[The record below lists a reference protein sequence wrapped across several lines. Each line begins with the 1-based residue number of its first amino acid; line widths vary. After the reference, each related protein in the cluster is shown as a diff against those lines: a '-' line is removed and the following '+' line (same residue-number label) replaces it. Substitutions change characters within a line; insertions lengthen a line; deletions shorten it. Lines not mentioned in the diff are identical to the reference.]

1 MSGPDSPDTPV
12 RAPLLAYVGL
22 GSNLDDPASQLR
34 AAMRALDRIAQT
46 RVRRA
51 SHLYRTPPWGRTDQ
65 PEFVN
70 AVVELETA
78 LTPQALLSALQVIE
92 RAAGR
97 ERIER
102 WGPRVLDLDLLLHG
116 EATCDAPGLCLPHP
130 HLHQRAF
137 VLLPLSEL
145 APDLSVPGRGTV
157 RCLLATVDCAG
168 IEAIG

>member
-1 MSGPDSPDTPV
+1 MSVPEASL
-12 RAPLLAYVGL
+12 RAYVGL

-34 AAMRALDRIAQT
+34 AAIHVLDAIAQT
-46 RVRRA
+46 RVRR
-51 SHLYRTPPWGRTDQ
+51 SSRLYRTPPWGRTDQ

-70 AVVELETA
+70 AVAELETA

-97 ERIER
+97 ERTER

-116 EATCDAPGLCLPHP
+116 ETMVDIPGLRLPHP
-130 HLHQRAF
+130 HLHERAF

-145 APDLSVPGRGTV
+145 APDLRIPGHGQV
-157 RCLLATVDCAG
+157 RTLLAAVDCAG

>member
-1 MSGPDSPDTPV
+1 M
-12 RAPLLAYVGL
+12 AYVGL
-22 GSNLDDPASQLR
+22 GSNLDGPASQLH
-34 AAMRALDRIAQT
+34 AAIRALDCIAQT
-46 RVRRA
+46 RVMRT

-97 ERIER
+97 ARIER
-102 WGPRVLDLDLLLHG
+102 WGPRVLDLDLLLHD
-116 EATCDAPGLCLPHP
+116 EATIDAPGLRLPHP
-130 HLHQRAF
+130 YLHERAF

-145 APDLSVPGRGTV
+145 VPDLSVPGRGTV
-157 RCLLATVDCAG
+157 RSLLATVDCAG